1 MKYLRSISSYGQP
14 VTKTSAGGVLNSLN
28 HASLVL
34 IIPRHNKTSSLVIFT
49 IILMNLSNMQIIKTS
64 IADAE
69 HYKTYHDNFL
79 FTHLTVIVTPQ
90 IEQGRCGGV
99 GGEGEGGDGGGGGG
113 GQKSVGDA
121 DMIGTDR

>member
-1 MKYLRSISSYGQP
+1 MKYLRSISRYGQS
-14 VTKTSAGGVLNSLN
+14 VTKTGAGGVLNSLN

-34 IIPRHNKTSSLVIFT
+34 IIPRPNKTSSLVIFT

-79 FTHLTVIVTPQ
+79 STHLTVIVIPQ
-90 IEQGRCGGV
+90 IEQDADGYV
-99 GGEGEGGDGGGGGG
+99 GGGGGDGGGGGG
-113 GQKSVGDA
+113 GGPEECW
-121 DMIGTDR
+121 

>member
-1 MKYLRSISSYGQP
+1 M
-14 VTKTSAGGVLNSLN
+14 NSLN

-34 IIPRHNKTSSLVIFT
+34 IIPRPNKTSSLVIFT

-79 FTHLTVIVTPQ
+79 STHLTVIVIPQ
-90 IEQGRCGGV
+90 IEQDGYGGGGRRGG
-99 GGEGEGGDGGGGGG
+99 GGGDGG
-113 GQKSVGDA
+113 
-121 DMIGTDR
+121 TEECR

>member
-1 MKYLRSISSYGQP
+1 M
-14 VTKTSAGGVLNSLN
+14 NSLN

-34 IIPRHNKTSSLVIFT
+34 IIPRPNKTSSLVIFT

-79 FTHLTVIVTPQ
+79 STHLTVIVIPQ
-90 IEQGRCGGV
+90 IDLLVDGFGRGS
-99 GGEGEGGDGGGGGG
+99 GGGGGVDDG
-113 GQKSVGDA
+113 GGRGD
-121 DMIGTDR
+121 DGGCI

>member
-1 MKYLRSISSYGQP
+1 M
-14 VTKTSAGGVLNSLN
+14 NSLN

-34 IIPRHNKTSSLVIFT
+34 IIPRPNKTSSLVIFT

-79 FTHLTVIVTPQ
+79 STHLTVIVIPQ
-90 IEQGRCGGV
+90 IEQDGCGG
-99 GGEGEGGDGGGGGG
+99 GGGRGDGGGDGGPEECW
-113 GQKSVGDA
+113 
-121 DMIGTDR
+121 

>member
-14 VTKTSAGGVLNSLN
+14 VTKTGAGGVLNSLN

-34 IIPRHNKTSSLVIFT
+34 IIPRPNKTFSLVIFT

-79 FTHLTVIVTPQ
+79 STHLTVIVIPQ
-90 IEQGRCGGV
+90 IEQDRY
-99 GGEGEGGDGGGGGG
+99 GGG
-113 GQKSVGDA
+113 
-121 DMIGTDR
+121 R

>member
-1 MKYLRSISSYGQP
+1 M
-14 VTKTSAGGVLNSLN
+14 NSLN

-34 IIPRHNKTSSLVIFT
+34 IIPRPNKTSSLVIFT

-79 FTHLTVIVTPQ
+79 STHLTVIVIPQ
-90 IEQGRCGGV
+90 IEQDGYGGGCRR
-99 GGEGEGGDGGGGGG
+99 GGGGGDGG
-113 GQKSVGDA
+113 
-121 DMIGTDR
+121 TEECR